1 MIEIME
7 YGRLRLAVA
16 HMGKWTVQREFMSEN
31 LKGRLEVL
39 GAVIMKIC
47 VSGNDAV

>member
-1 MIEIME
+1 MIEIMK
-7 YGRLRLAVA
+7 YRRLRLTVA
-16 HMGKWTVQREFMSEN
+16 HMGKLAVHREFRSEN
-31 LKGRLEVL
+31 LKGILEVL